1 MRLRADLDPVA
12 FVRLVADLI
21 RRRPAVLHT
30 HLVHADLYGLTAGAL
45 ARVPVRLSTK
55 HGFNEFRSRR
65 WLGLADRAVSRLARG
80 QIAISR
86 GLADYLA
93 DVEGFDAD
101 GFDVVH
107 YGIAAGPEPPPY
119 AGETARLL
127 AIGRLI
133 PIKGLDVLLDAF
145 ARGSSQ
151 DPAPD
156 PRDRRATE
164 RRANDSRRAAGE
176 RS

>member
-1 MRLRADLDPVA
+1 M
-12 FVRLVADLI
+12 RLVARLI

-45 ARVPVRLSTK
+45 ARVPVRVSTK

-65 WLGLADRAVSRLARG
+65 WLAVADRSVGRLAHR

-86 GLADYLA
+86 GLAEYLVE
-93 DVEGFDAD
+93 VEGFDAD
-101 GFDVVH
+101 GFDVIH

-119 AGETARLL
+119 EGEAPRLL

-133 PIKGLDVLLDAF
+133 PIKGFDRA
-145 ARGSSQ
+145 ARGL
-151 DPAPD
+151 
-156 PRDRRATE
+156 RAGTCH
-164 RRANDSRRAAGE
+164 DSGA
-176 RS
+176 